1 MKRLGIDLGTNSL
14 GWAILEGDAV
24 KNCGVLIFE
33 QGIPAEKGVEAPQ
46 SPAAERSAFRAARR
60 LKFRRRLRKYHV
72 LKLLI
77 ENRMCPLT
85 LPELKRWISRGVF
98 PIDNREFI
106 AWLNST
112 RESNP
117 YYFRAKAAAEK
128 VPPLELGR
136 ALFHIA
142 IRRGF
147 KSSRKDQ
154 DADEK
159 ETGEL
164 KSKIAELKK
173 ILDGTGQ
180 TLGQYLYEKFR
191 QDSRIRSAIRCG
203 RVEHYIPEFNR
214 ICEVQGIAPELKG
227 KLFKALFTQRPLRS
241 QKHLVGNC
249 ILEKKSPRCLIS
261 HPLFEKYRMLAFIN
275 NITVREDGTLNAR
288 QLNSEERLFLRKL
301 FMYKAPT
308 FKFERLEKTLAKAFF
323 ASKSPEFN
331 YRSDHTVG
339 SSSLTY
345 QLQEILQCEDL
356 FLWRHTYTDRRGKE
370 QVMDVQTLFDG
381 LKYFTQDYEEEDD
394 AFKKFARD
402 RVGLSE
408 ENAEKLLKIKLPDGY
423 ARYSLKALRKIV
435 RFLEMGFIERYA
447 VYLANL
453 PEIFGEERFAAV
465 KEELLADFG
474 QCVED
479 YNWERKN
486 LSDRERGKCISLSE
500 RFEQLLEEKWRL
512 TQADIA
518 RLYAFREPSNYDSL
532 TEAEEKGIKEGRLP
546 RIKLGMIYNPMVH
559 RALTILRHLVNFLR
573 KDGQIDADTEIRIEL
588 AREVNDKNSRMA
600 LLEFQKQ
607 NEKERE
613 EAIKAFEEHGIKP
626 TEEQILRWRLWM
638 EQGYKCL
645 YTGKTIPASEIFCP
659 GENSAFDIEHTLPR
673 SLGGDNSMENL
684 TLCDSQ
690 YNRKI
695 KIGNLPAECPNYDRP
710 SPGHEKSIIDNL
722 TSAKFYE
729 RLEKAEKDFAILCS
743 KAKSAPLAARA
754 AARQRALLQR
764 FKLNYWRS
772 KLRTFE
778 MKRDETG
785 DFSRRQLTATG
796 VMSRHALQF
805 LKSVYAKVYANS
817 GTVTAFARQAWG
829 LQKQY
834 ELKDRSDHVH
844 HAIDAIVVAA
854 LDRRALERIGAAFHE
869 DELNKYNHSAL
880 RIGYPWATF
889 PDDVHK
895 AVESILVRH
904 IVRRNEMKQT
914 QKNRV
919 RLAAPVQLADGRT
932 LKTVKGAGDTVRGAL
947 HDLTYYSCIRDAKGG
962 KQIVLRVPFN
972 ADSFEKM
979 KDFETI
985 VDKGVREAVKTQMA
999 SLLAGGL
1006 KFKEAMSR
1014 EFRMKTKSG
1023 AFDGPVIRRVRRLR
1037 PDMKNLLEIKT
1048 QTYPSK
1054 QAYKQHY
1061 YAATAKGGNFMVA
1074 LYRPESVPAGEKRY
1088 VYELVSL
1095 WDWARDHR
1103 KSDYVPPQ
1111 ERTDKGAF
1119 VGFINPGVL
1128 VLFYKETPEE
1138 LKSMPR
1144 TELQKRLYKV
1154 TEFKKNGK
1162 ICLRWHR
1169 EARAQTAAIA
1179 AMKKDFKC
1187 EESSKLPWE
1196 ISYPLLALSPTN
1208 YQNHM
1213 LFEGID
1219 FEMTAAGQI
1228 SFKE

>member
-46 SPAAERSAFRAARR
+46 SPAGERTAFRAARR

-77 ENRMCPLT
+77 ENQMCPLT

-98 PIDNREFI
+98 PIENREFI

-117 YYFRAKAAAEK
+117 YYFRAQAATAK
-128 VPPLELGR
+128 IPPFELGR

-154 DADEK
+154 GADEK

-173 ILDGTGQ
+173 ILDASGQ

-191 QDSRIRSAIRCG
+191 QDVRIRSAVRCG

-261 HPLFEKYRMLAFIN
+261 HPLFERYRMLAFIN
-275 NITVREDGTLNAR
+275 HITVREDGAAAR
-288 QLNSEERLFLRKL
+288 PLTSEERLFLRKL

-308 FKFERLEKTLAKAFF
+308 FKFERLEKALVKAFF
-323 ASKSPEFN
+323 AGKAPEFN

-381 LKYFTQDYEEEDD
+381 LKYFTQDYEEEDG
-394 AFKKFARD
+394 AFKKFAVE

-408 ENAEKLLKIKLPDGY
+408 EDAEKLLKIKLPDGY

-465 KEELLADFG
+465 KEELLADFR
-474 QCVED
+474 QCVDD

-512 TQADIA
+512 SRAEIA

-546 RIKLGMIYNPMVH
+546 RVKLGMIYNPMAH
-559 RALTILRHLVNFLR
+559 RALTVLRHLVNFLR

-600 LLEFQKQ
+600 YLEYQKQ

-613 EAIKAFEEHGIKP
+613 AAIKEFETHGVNP

-638 EQGYKCL
+638 EQGCKCL
-645 YTGKTIPASEIFCP
+645 YTGRTIAASEIFCP
-659 GENSAFDIEHTLPR
+659 RENSTVDIEHTFPR

-690 YNRKI
+690 YNRNI
-695 KIGNLPAECPNYDRP
+695 KIGSVPAECPNYDKP
-710 SPGHEKSIIDNL
+710 SPGYEKSIIDNL

-743 KAKSAPLAARA
+743 KAKSAPLAGRET
-754 AARQRALLQR
+754 ARQRMLVQR
-764 FKLNYWRS
+764 FKLDYWRN
-772 KLRTFE
+772 KLRAFE
-778 MKRDETG
+778 MKRDEAG
-785 DFSRRQLTATG
+785 DFSRRQLAATG
-796 VMSRHALQF
+796 VMSRHAMQF
-805 LKSVYAKVYANS
+805 LRSVYPKVYANS

-889 PDDVHK
+889 PDDVHRS
-895 AVESILVRH
+895 VESILIKH

-914 QKNRV
+914 KKNRV

-932 LKTVKGAGDTVRGAL
+932 LKTVRGAGDTVRGAL
-947 HDLTYYSCIRDAKGG
+947 HDLTYYGCIRDAKGN
-962 KQIVLRVPFN
+962 KQIVLRVPFDAN
-972 ADSFEKM
+972 SFKKM
-979 KDFETI
+979 EDFKSI
-985 VDKGVREAVKTQMA
+985 VDKGVREAVEAQMK

-1006 KFKEAMSR
+1006 AFKDAMSR

-1054 QAYKQHY
+1054 QEHKQHY

-1074 LYRPESVPAGEKRY
+1074 LYRPEGVPEGEKRY

-1103 KSDYVPPQ
+1103 KSDYIPPQ
-1111 ERTDKGAF
+1111 ERTDRGSF

-1128 VLFYKETPEE
+1128 VLFYKDTPEE

-1144 TELQKRLYKV
+1144 NELQKRLYRV
-1154 TEFKKNGK
+1154 TEFKKGGE

-1169 EARAQTAAIA
+1169 EARAKSEVEVI
-1179 AMKKDFKC
+1179 MKENFQSKA
-1187 EESSKLPWE
+1187 SSKLPFE
-1196 ISYPLLALSPTN
+1196 NQYLLLRLAPSS
-1208 YQNHM
+1208 YQNHT

-1219 FEMTAAGQI
+1219 FEMSADGQI
-1228 SFKE
+1228 KFKE

>member
-1 MKRLGIDLGTNSL
+1 MKKLGIDLGTNSL

-24 KNCGVLIFE
+24 KDCGVLVFE
-33 QGIPAEKGVEAPQ
+33 QGIPAEKGVEAPK
-46 SPAAERSAFRAARR
+46 SPAAERTAFRAARR

-77 ENRMCPLT
+77 ENQMCPLT

-98 PIDNREFI
+98 PIDDREFI

-112 RESNP
+112 KESNP

-128 VPPLELGR
+128 VPPFELGR

-154 DADEK
+154 GADEK

-173 ILDGTGQ
+173 ILDGSGQ

-191 QDSRIRSAIRCG
+191 QDARIRSTIRCG

-261 HPLFEKYRMLAFIN
+261 HPLFERYRMLAFIN
-275 NITVREDGTLNAR
+275 HITVREDGALNAR
-288 QLNSEERLFLRKL
+288 PLNPEERLFLQKL

-308 FKFERLEKTLAKAFF
+308 FKFERLEKALTKAFF
-323 ASKSPEFN
+323 AGKSPEFN

-345 QLQEILQCEDL
+345 QLQDILQCEDL
-356 FLWRHTYTDRRGKE
+356 FLWRRTYVDRRGRE

-465 KEELLADFG
+465 KEELLADFR
-474 QCVED
+474 QCRDD
-479 YNWERKN
+479 YLWEKKN
-486 LSDRERGKCISLSE
+486 LSDRERGKCIPLSE
-500 RFEQLLEEKWRL
+500 RFAQLLEEKWRL
-512 TQADIA
+512 SQADIA

-532 TEAEEKGIKEGRLP
+532 TEAEDKGIKEGRLP
-546 RIKLGMIYNPMVH
+546 RVKLGMIYNPMVH

-600 LLEFQKQ
+600 YLEYQKQ
-607 NEKERE
+607 NEKERND
-613 EAIKAFEEHGIKP
+613 AIKEFEARGVNP

-638 EQGYKCL
+638 EQGRMCL
-645 YTGKTIPASEIFCP
+645 YTGRQIAASEIFCP
-659 GENSAFDIEHTLPR
+659 RENTTVDIEHTFPR

-695 KIGNLPAECPNYDRP
+695 KIGSVPAECPNYDKP
-710 SPGHEKSIIDNL
+710 SPGYEKSIIDNL
-722 TSAKFYE
+722 TFAGFYE

-743 KAKSAPLAARA
+743 KAKSAPPAGRE
-754 AARQRALLQR
+754 AARQRMLVQR
-764 FKLNYWRS
+764 FRLDYWRN
-772 KLRTFE
+772 KLRAFE
-778 MKRDETG
+778 MKRDEAG
-785 DFSRRQLTATG
+785 DFSRRQLAATG
-796 VMSRHALQF
+796 VMSRHAMQF
-805 LKSVYAKVYANS
+805 LRSVYPKVYANS

-880 RIGYPWATF
+880 QIGYPWKTF
-889 PDDVHK
+889 PSDVHR
-895 AVESILVRH
+895 AVESILIKHV
-904 IVRRNEMKQT
+904 VRRNEMKQT
-914 QKNRV
+914 KKNRI
-919 RLAAPVQLADGRT
+919 RLATPVQLADGQT

-947 HDLTYYSCIRDAKGG
+947 HDLTYYGCIRDAKGDR
-962 KQIVLRVPFN
+962 QIVLRVPFD
-972 ADSFEKM
+972 AGSFKKM
-979 KDFETI
+979 EDFGSI
-985 VDKGVREAVKTQMA
+985 VDKGVREAVEAQMK
-999 SLLAGGL
+999 SFLAGGL
-1006 KFKEAMSR
+1006 AFKDAMSR

-1023 AFDGPVIRRVRRLR
+1023 AFDGPVIRRVRKLR

-1054 QAYKQHY
+1054 QEYKQHY

-1074 LYRPESVPAGEKRY
+1074 LYRPEGVPESKKRY

-1103 KSDYVPPQ
+1103 KSDYIPPQ
-1111 ERTDKGAF
+1111 ERTDKGTF

-1128 VLFYKETPEE
+1128 VLFYKDTPEE

-1144 TELQKRLYKV
+1144 AELQKRLYKV
-1154 TEFKKNGK
+1154 TEFKQDGR

-1169 EARAQTAAIA
+1169 EARA
-1179 AMKKDFKC
+1179 KKDA
-1187 EESSKLPWE
+1187 EEVMQREFQCQASSKLPLGNLYFLLK
-1196 ISYPLLALSPTN
+1196 ISQTS
-1208 YQNHM
+1208 YQNHT

-1219 FEMTAAGQI
+1219 FEMSTDGRI
-1228 SFKE
+1228 TFKE

>member
-1 MKRLGIDLGTNSL
+1 MKKLGIDLGTNSL
-14 GWAILEGDAV
+14 GWAILEDDAV

-46 SPAAERSAFRAARR
+46 SPAAERTGFRAARR

-77 ENRMCPLT
+77 ENQMCPLT
-85 LPELKRWISRGVF
+85 LPELKNWIISGRF
-98 PIDNREFI
+98 PIGNRDFI

-112 RESNP
+112 REGNP
-117 YYFRAKAAAEK
+117 YYFRAKAAEGK
-128 VPPLELGR
+128 VPLPELGR
-136 ALFHIA
+136 ALFHMA

-154 DADEK
+154 DSDEK

-164 KSKIAELKK
+164 KSKIAELKVV
-173 ILDGTGQ
+173 LDRSGQ
-180 TLGQYLYEKFR
+180 TLGQHLYEKFR
-191 QDSRIRSAIRCG
+191 QNVRIRSEIRCG
-203 RVEHYIPEFNR
+203 REEHYIPEFNR
-214 ICEVQGIAPELKG
+214 ICDVQGIAPELKG

-241 QKHLVGNC
+241 QKHLAGNC
-249 ILEKKSPRCLIS
+249 TLEKKSPRCLIS

-275 NITVREDGTLNAR
+275 SITVREDGAPDSRRLT
-288 QLNSEERLFLRKL
+288 SEERLSLRKL

-308 FKFERLEKTLAKAFF
+308 FKFERLEKALTKAFF
-323 ASKSPEFN
+323 AGKSPEFN

-345 QLQEILQCEDL
+345 QLQEVLQCENL
-356 FLWRHTYTDRRGKE
+356 FLWRHTYTDRRGNE

-381 LKYFTQDYEEEDD
+381 LKYFTQDYDEEND

-453 PEIFGEERFAAV
+453 PEIFGEERFSAV
-465 KEELLADFG
+465 KEELLADFR
-474 QCVED
+474 QCRKD
-479 YNWERKN
+479 YLWERDN
-486 LSDRERGKCISLSE
+486 LPGWERRKCVSLSA
-500 RFEQLLEEKWRL
+500 RFEQLLEEKWRISP
-512 TQADIA
+512 ADIA
-518 RLYAFREPSNYDSL
+518 RLYAFQEPSNYKDCS
-532 TEAEEKGIKEGRLP
+532 KEGRLP
-546 RIKLGMIYNPMVH
+546 RVDLGMIYNPMVH

-573 KDGQIDADTEIRIEL
+573 QDGQIAPDTEIHLEL

-600 LLEFQKQ
+600 YLEYQKQ
-607 NEKERE
+607 NERERE
-613 EAIKAFEEHGIKP
+613 EAIKAFQERGINP
-626 TEEQILRWRLWM
+626 TEEQILRWRLWE
-638 EQGYKCL
+638 EQKHICL
-645 YTGKTIPASEIFCP
+645 YTGRTIEANEIFC
-659 GENSAFDIEHTLPR
+659 GLDNRSVDIEHTLPR
-673 SLGGDNSMENL
+673 SLGGDNGMENL
-684 TLCDSQ
+684 TLCDSR
-690 YNRKI
+690 YNRQI
-695 KIGNLPAECPNYDRP
+695 KIGNVPAECPNYDRP
-710 SPGHEKSIIDNL
+710 AAGFEKSIMENL
-722 TSAKFYE
+722 TLARFYE
-729 RLEKAEKDFAILCS
+729 KLEKAEKDHALLCS
-743 KAKSAPLAARA
+743 KAKSAPPAGRG
-754 AARQRALLQR
+754 AARQRMLVQR

-778 MKRDETG
+778 MKRDEAG
-785 DFSRRQLTATG
+785 DFSRRQLAATG
-796 VMSRHALQF
+796 VMSRHAMQF

-854 LDRRALERIGAAFHE
+854 LDRRTLEKIGAAFHE
-869 DELNKYNHSAL
+869 DELNKLNHSAM
-880 RIGYPWATF
+880 RIGFPWNTF
-889 PDDVHK
+889 PSDVYN
-895 AVESILVRH
+895 AVESILVKH

-914 QKNRV
+914 KKNRI
-919 RLAAPVQLADGRT
+919 RLATPVQLADGRT
-932 LKTVKGAGDTVRGAL
+932 LKVVKGAGDTVRGAL
-947 HDLTYYSCIRDAKGG
+947 HDLTYYGCIQDMKGNR
-962 KQIVLRVPFN
+962 QIVLRVPFN
-972 ADSFEKM
+972 ADSFKKM
-979 KDFETI
+979 EDFESI
-985 VDKGVREAVKTQMA
+985 VDKGVREAVKAQMK
-999 SLLAGGL
+999 SLLAEEL

-1014 EFRMKTKSG
+1014 TFRMKTKSG

-1037 PDMKNLLEIKT
+1037 PDMKNLLEVKA

-1074 LYRPESVPAGEKRY
+1074 LYRPEDSKEGERRY
-1088 VYELVSL
+1088 VYDLISL

-1103 KSDYVPPQ
+1103 KSDYIPPQ
-1111 ERTDKGAF
+1111 KRTDKGTF

-1128 VLFYKETPEE
+1128 ALFYRDTPEE
-1138 LKSMPR
+1138 LKKM
-1144 TELQKRLYKV
+1144 TKKELQKRLYKV
-1154 TEFKKNGK
+1154 TEFQKEDGR

-1169 EARAQTAAIA
+1169 EARAKSEVELV
-1179 AMKKDFKC
+1179 MKDAFQSKV
-1187 EESSKLPWE
+1187 SSKLPFD
-1196 ISYPLLALSPTN
+1196 SQYFLLRLAASS
-1208 YQNHM
+1208 YQNHT

-1219 FEMTAAGQI
+1219 FEISVDGQI
-1228 SFKE
+1228 RFKE